1 MEIPKKVQKLLNK
14 REEYAMALM
23 DVGSQVDEWLEQHGA
38 NLEDTDL
45 TDGVLS
51 GCMIYVE
58 PGTARMIVEDYIR
71 NKM

>member
-1 MEIPKKVQKLLNK
+1 MEIPKKVQNLLNK

-23 DVGSQVDEWLEQHGA
+23 DVSSQVDEWLEQHGA
-38 NLEDTDL
+38 NLGDTDL